1 MKQNLANGFKNTTHI
16 SQNKQVSHR
25 SKVTK
30 YLLALLCNFF
40 LVSFCTEDQNRQT
53 ATEALLHSVV
63 LRLGALFVLML
74 TVGDW
79 SDVLHVLVT
88 FLGEAA
94 CLLPSQDLLRAV
106 LKVNHL
112 VHSQQFYQYIFII
125 YFCI

>member
-1 MKQNLANGFKNTTHI
+1 MVSKTTHI
-16 SQNKQVSHR
+16 SENKQVSHR

-30 YLLALLCNFF
+30 CPLTLLCHFF

-53 ATEALLHSVV
+53 GTEALLHTVV
-63 LRLGALFVLML
+63 LRLGALLVLML

-79 SDVLHVLVT
+79 SDVLHILVS
-88 FLGEAA
+88 FLGEAV

-106 LKVNHL
+106 LKVIHL
-112 VHSQQFYQYIFII
+112 VHSQWFFQYFCII